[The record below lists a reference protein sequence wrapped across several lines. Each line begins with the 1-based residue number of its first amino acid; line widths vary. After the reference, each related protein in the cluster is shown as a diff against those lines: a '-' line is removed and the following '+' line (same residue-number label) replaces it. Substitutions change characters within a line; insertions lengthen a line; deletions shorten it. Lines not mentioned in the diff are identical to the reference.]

1 MARSNNDPKCIQHAR
16 FAAHLDRAH
25 FDIIYWVLFII
36 VILMLFAASFRY
48 GRLVGPFP
56 VALFYG
62 LRPSPLTLCIDTN
75 NPPKDPSTRSQISSL
90 APRSTSA

>member
-36 VILMLFAASFRY
+36 VIFMLFAASFRY
-48 GRLVGPFP
+48 GRFVGLV
-56 VALFYG
+56 
-62 LRPSPLTLCIDTN
+62 PLSC
-75 NPPKDPSTRSQISSL
+75 
-90 APRSTSA
+90 SA